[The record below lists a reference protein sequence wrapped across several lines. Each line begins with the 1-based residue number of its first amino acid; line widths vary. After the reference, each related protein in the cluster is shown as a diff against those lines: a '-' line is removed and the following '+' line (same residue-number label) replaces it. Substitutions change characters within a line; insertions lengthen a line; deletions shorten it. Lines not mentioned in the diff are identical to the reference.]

1 MISLIFLI
9 SYFRVPKEVG
19 KIYYLPKLDEDS
31 ASKFLKKSKINVV
44 IFADNLSY
52 YEFTNFAIGK
62 YGRNMNFSVA
72 TQETAERLNVEK
84 FPSIAQFHGSN
95 YFSYFRGYPSTISF
109 ARWCKEITENQTN
122 SHIINDYEEL
132 RLIFESRST
141 TLLGVENKQPPK
153 EYKNDIKF
161 VSVKSNIFSF
171 FNLTVVP
178 GYYVYRGIDRQF
190 VEVKRN
196 YHSYTHSMLVD
207 VEKDD
212 IRKRPYFCGYFID
225 VLDDDSSVEISIL
238 QELANKRKDMFFGP
252 LSGSSSNYM
261 ATFGQLNYIKPPFLV
276 VWNTTDV
283 SKNRWTLFDNQTLH
297 DVSKIESF
305 LDEIVTGKRQINAI
319 SEDIDPKN
327 KEQIVN
333 SNFFD
338 KIKNEAK
345 HTIVLFSASKKGP
358 EYSYYRIF
366 QAAKEILPQITF
378 YNFDLSKNDVPEKLP
393 QRLSQ
398 PYFLLFKKDSTD
410 PVQLELGTSFQ
421 NFVSELIGKLDD
433 VKMPDVDYIKIQI
446 KIQEDIKKNRFHK

>member
-1 MISLIFLI
+1 M
-9 SYFRVPKEVG
+9 RK
-19 KIYYLPKLDEDS
+19 KKDE
-31 ASKFLKKSKINVV
+31 
-44 IFADNLSY
+44 Y
-52 YEFTNFAIGK
+52 
-62 YGRNMNFSVA
+62 
-72 TQETAERLNVEK
+72 
-84 FPSIAQFHGSN
+84 
-95 YFSYFRGYPSTISF
+95 
-109 ARWCKEITENQTN
+109 
-122 SHIINDYEEL
+122 
-132 RLIFESRST
+132 
-141 TLLGVENKQPPK
+141 
-153 EYKNDIKF
+153 
-161 VSVKSNIFSF
+161 
-171 FNLTVVP
+171 
-178 GYYVYRGIDRQF
+178 
-190 VEVKRN
+190 
-196 YHSYTHSMLVD
+196 
-207 VEKDD
+207 
-212 IRKRPYFCGYFID
+212 
-225 VLDDDSSVEISIL
+225 
-238 QELANKRKDMFFGP
+238 
-252 LSGSSSNYM
+252 SSNHM

-345 HTIVLFSASKKGP
+345 PTIVLFSASKKGP